1 MFSCKNIG
9 DKVRNAAPR
18 RTIFTLSGQPEHLLH
33 PSHINL
39 ICATALEKGVLP
51 CTEPDCHMSRHG
63 SNSMG
68 ETLLDLMERNLKS
81 CDGTY
86 AEEVEWDD

>member
-1 MFSCKNIG
+1 
-9 DKVRNAAPR
+9 
-18 RTIFTLSGQPEHLLH
+18 
-33 PSHINL
+33 
-39 ICATALEKGVLP
+39 
-51 CTEPDCHMSRHG
+51 MSRHG